1 MANEIVRQDVQVLV
15 DGWMEAE
22 HDGVAF
28 PVPLHEYWG
37 IAGHQNK
44 QDAFKLAES
53 LLEEGF
59 DYLGSTL
66 KNKPG
71 RGRGVKAM
79 HLTLAGLEH
88 LCLAAHTDQGKQVRE
103 LYRISKR
110 NWDEVKRR
118 NPAIAQEI
126 ELERLKNE
134 GRSLD
139 NEGKAIDLKI
149 VHFRHIVTTTMPTP
163 IADKILGCKEIPV
176 VEYRDRII
184 HNDDL
189 INDGS
194 TVLKTDLC
202 HRYSILTRNGKPDY
216 KRLNQVLDQLP
227 KDAFTLSVRIQDN
240 YELRR
245 DYLPELDKIVDSTDR
260 NRWIGE

>member
-1 MANEIVRQDVQVLV
+1 MANEIVRQDVQGLV

-22 HDGVAF
+22 RNGVAF
-28 PVPLHEYWG
+28 PVPFDAAWVM
-37 IAGHQNK
+37 AGYSNK
-44 QDAFKLAES
+44 ANAKQSGLKGLKVEKHFSSQIMKNGQRGRSSELIFLSVDAFKHVCLMACTSEGEVIREYFIDAEKKWK
-53 LLEEGF
+53 LLQQ
-59 DYLGSTL
+59 L
-66 KNKPG
+66 
-71 RGRGVKAM
+71 
-79 HLTLAGLEH
+79 
-88 LCLAAHTDQGKQVRE
+88 Q
-103 LYRISKR
+103 
-110 NWDEVKRR
+110 
-118 NPAIAQEI
+118 PAIAQEI
-126 ELERLKNE
+126 ELIHAKQELARLE
-134 GRSLD
+134 TASAQASLQL
-139 NEGKAIDLKI
+139 IQ
-149 VHFRHIVTTTMPTP
+149 FRHIVTTTMPEPTQQ
-163 IADKILGCKEIPV
+163 KILGYEV
-176 VEYRDRII
+176 VEKTEYRDRII

-227 KDAFTLSVRIQDN
+227 KDAFTMSVRIQDN